1 VNALLEVKGLV
12 KRFPAGGPVWR
23 RRHVH
28 AVSGVDL
35 AIARGQTLG
44 LVGESGSGKT
54 TVGRCIL
61 GLHRPDE
68 GEVLFDGRDV
78 AALRGSAL
86 AEFRRRVQPVFQDP
100 YGSLDPRWTVG
111 RSVQESLESHRI
123 GSVQD
128 RRARVAEL
136 FSIVG
141 LDPALADRHPR
152 NLSGGQRQRVGIAAA
167 LASEPEL
174 LVADEPVS
182 ALDVSVQAQ
191 IINLLQRLEREL
203 GLAVLF
209 ISHDLG
215 VVEHISSD
223 VAVMYLGRVV
233 ETGPTATIL
242 RSPQHPYTRAL
253 VDAIPLPD
261 PARRLR
267 HVPLA
272 GEIPS
277 PVDPPSGCAFHPR
290 CPLAEAGCRIDV
302 PELGPVGDEH
312 LVACPVVARGTP
324 SATAPN
330 TTAPTTTAPN
340 TTAPNTTA
348 PSPSHREH

>member
-1 VNALLEVKGLV
+1 VTALLEVQGLV
-12 KRFPAGGPVWR
+12 KLFSAGGPFWR

-35 AIARGQTLG
+35 SIDGSRTLG

-61 GLHRPDE
+61 GLHRPDA
-68 GEVLFDGRDV
+68 GRVLFDGRDV
-78 AALRGSAL
+78 AGLRGAGL

-100 YGSLDPRWTVG
+100 FGSLDPRWAVG
-111 RSVQESLESHRI
+111 RSVQESLEAHRI
-123 GSVQD
+123 GSAQD
-128 RRARVAEL
+128 RRDRVRDL
-136 FSIVG
+136 FATVG

-152 NLSGGQRQRVGIAAA
+152 ALSGGQRQRVGIAAA

-174 LVADEPVS
+174 IVADEPVS

-191 IINLLQRLEREL
+191 IINLLQRLGREL

-215 VVEHISSD
+215 VVEHVSSR

-233 ETGPTATIL
+233 ETGPTTEIL

-253 VDAIPLPD
+253 VDAIPHPD
-261 PARRLR
+261 TSRRLR
-267 HVPLA
+267 HTHLA
-272 GEIPS
+272 GEIPR
-277 PVDPPSGCAFHPR
+277 PVVPPSGCAFHPR
-290 CPLAEAGCRIDV
+290 CPIAELRCRIHI
-302 PELGPVGDEH
+302 PALAPVGDDH
-312 LVACPVVARGTP
+312 LAACPVVAL
-324 SATAPN
+324 AT
-330 TTAPTTTAPN
+330 TRPTTT
-340 TTAPNTTA
+340 
-348 PSPSHREH
+348 

>member
-1 VNALLEVKGLV
+1 VSALLEVQGLV

-35 AIARGQTLG
+35 SLERGQTLG

-61 GLHRPDE
+61 GLHRPDD
-68 GEVLFDGRDV
+68 GRVVFDGRDV
-78 AALRGSAL
+78 ATLRGASL

-111 RSVQESLESHRI
+111 RSVQESLEAHRI

-136 FSIVG
+136 FATVG

-152 NLSGGQRQRVGIAAA
+152 NLAGGQRQRVGIAAA
-167 LASEPEL
+167 LASDPEL
-174 LVADEPVS
+174 IVADEPVS

-191 IINLLQRLEREL
+191 IINLLQRLGREL

-233 ETGPTATIL
+233 ETGATATIL

-290 CPLAEAGCRIDV
+290 CPLAEAGCRVHV
-302 PELGPVGDEH
+302 PELGPLGDDH
-312 LVACPVVARGTP
+312 LVACPVVARAAP
-324 SATAPN
+324 SATSPN
-330 TTAPTTTAPN
+330 PTSSRPTTT
-340 TTAPNTTA
+340 
-348 PSPSHREH
+348 

>member
-1 VNALLEVKGLV
+1 VTALLEVQGLV
-12 KRFPAGGPVWR
+12 KRFHAGGPLWR
-23 RRHVH
+23 RRFVH

-35 AIARGQTLG
+35 RIGRGRTLG

-61 GLHRPDE
+61 GLHHPD
-68 GEVLFDGRDV
+68 GGQVVFDGREV
-78 AALRGSAL
+78 AGLRGTGL

-111 RSVQESLESHRI
+111 RSVQESLEAHRI
-123 GSVQD
+123 GSAQD
-128 RRARVAEL
+128 RRARVREL
-136 FSIVG
+136 FATVG
-141 LDPALADRHPR
+141 LDPALVDRHPR

-174 LVADEPVS
+174 IVADEPVS

-191 IINLLQRLEREL
+191 IINLLQRLGREL

-233 ETGPTATIL
+233 ETGPTARIL

-267 HVPLA
+267 HAPLA

-290 CPLAEAGCRIDV
+290 CPLVEAGCRVQV
-302 PELGPVGDEH
+302 PELRPVGHDH
-312 LVACPVVARGTP
+312 LVACPVVALATTP
-324 SATAPN
+324 
-330 TTAPTTTAPN
+330 PTTT
-340 TTAPNTTA
+340 
-348 PSPSHREH
+348 

>member
-1 VNALLEVKGLV
+1 VSTLLEVQGLV
-12 KRFPAGGPVWR
+12 KRFSAGGPFWR

-35 AIARGQTLG
+35 SIDRSRTLG

-61 GLHRPDE
+61 GLHRPDA
-68 GEVLFDGRDV
+68 GRVLFDGRDV
-78 AALRGSAL
+78 AGLRGAGL

-100 YGSLDPRWTVG
+100 FGSLDPRWTVG
-111 RSVQESLESHRI
+111 RSVQESLEAYRI

-128 RRARVAEL
+128 RRDRVRDL
-136 FSIVG
+136 FATVG

-174 LVADEPVS
+174 IVADEPVS

-191 IINLLQRLEREL
+191 IINLLQRLGREL

-215 VVEHISSD
+215 VVEHVSSRI
-223 VAVMYLGRVV
+223 AVMYLGRVV
-233 ETGPTATIL
+233 ETGPTVQIL

-253 VDAIPLPD
+253 VDAIPHPD
-261 PARRLR
+261 PSRRLR
-267 HVPLA
+267 YLPLT

-290 CPLAEAGCRIDV
+290 CPLAEPSCRVQV
-302 PELGPVGDEH
+302 PDLGPVGDDH
-312 LVACPVVARGTP
+312 LAACPVVARA
-324 SATAPN
+324 ATR
-330 TTAPTTTAPN
+330 PTTT
-340 TTAPNTTA
+340 
-348 PSPSHREH
+348 

>member
-1 VNALLEVKGLV
+1 VSALLEVQGLV
-12 KRFPAGGPVWR
+12 KRFPAGGPFWR
-23 RRHVH
+23 RRQVH
-28 AVSGVDL
+28 AVTGVDL
-35 AIARGQTLG
+35 TIERAQTLG

-68 GEVLFDGRDV
+68 GQVRFDGRDV
-78 AALRGSAL
+78 ASLRGAAL

-111 RSVQESLESHRI
+111 RSVQESLEAHRI

-128 RRARVAEL
+128 RRERVAEL
-136 FSIVG
+136 FATVG
-141 LDPALADRHPR
+141 LDPALAERHPR

-174 LVADEPVS
+174 IVADEPVS

-191 IINLLQRLEREL
+191 IINLLQRLGREL

-215 VVEHISSD
+215 VIEHISSG
-223 VAVMYLGRVV
+223 VAVLYLGRVV
-233 ETGPTATIL
+233 ETGPTATIML
-242 RSPQHPYTRAL
+242 SPQHPYTRAL

-277 PVDPPSGCAFHPR
+277 PVDPPTGCAFHPR
-290 CPLAEAGCRIDV
+290 CPLAEASCRVQV
-302 PELGPVGDEH
+302 PELGPIGDDH
-312 LVACPVVARGTP
+312 LIACPVVAATSRTTTP
-324 SATAPN
+324 PH
-330 TTAPTTTAPN
+330 TTTRPTTT
-340 TTAPNTTA
+340 
-348 PSPSHREH
+348 

>member
-1 VNALLEVKGLV
+1 MSALLEVQGLV

-23 RRHVH
+23 RRYVH
-28 AVSGVDL
+28 AVSDVDL
-35 AIARGQTLG
+35 SIGRGQTLG

-61 GLHRPDE
+61 GLYRPDE
-68 GEVLFDGRDV
+68 GLVRFDGRDV
-78 AALRGSAL
+78 AGLRGSTL

-111 RSVQESLESHRI
+111 RSVQESLEAHRI

-128 RRARVAEL
+128 RRDRVREL
-136 FSIVG
+136 FATVG
-141 LDPALADRHPR
+141 LDPALGDRHPR

-174 LVADEPVS
+174 IIADEPVS

-191 IINLLQRLEREL
+191 IINLLQRLGRDL

-215 VVEHISSD
+215 VVEHVSSE

-233 ETGPTATIL
+233 ETGPTAAIL
-242 RSPQHPYTRAL
+242 RAPEHPYTRAL
-253 VDAIPLPD
+253 VEAIPHPD
-261 PARRLR
+261 PSRRFR
-267 HVPLA
+267 HASLA

-290 CPLAEAGCRIDV
+290 CPIAQASCRIQV
-302 PELGPVGDEH
+302 PELEPVGEDH
-312 LVACPVVARGTP
+312 LAACPVVARV
-324 SATAPN
+324 
-330 TTAPTTTAPN
+330 TTRPTT
-340 TTAPNTTA
+340 
-348 PSPSHREH
+348 

>member
-1 VNALLEVKGLV
+1 
-12 KRFPAGGPVWR
+12 
-23 RRHVH
+23 
-28 AVSGVDL
+28 
-35 AIARGQTLG
+35 
-44 LVGESGSGKT
+44 
-54 TVGRCIL
+54 
-61 GLHRPDE
+61 
-68 GEVLFDGRDV
+68 
-78 AALRGSAL
+78 
-86 AEFRRRVQPVFQDP
+86 
-100 YGSLDPRWTVG
+100 
-111 RSVQESLESHRI
+111 
-123 GSVQD
+123 
-128 RRARVAEL
+128 
-136 FSIVG
+136 
-141 LDPALADRHPR
+141 
-152 NLSGGQRQRVGIAAA
+152 
-167 LASEPEL
+167 
-174 LVADEPVS
+174 
-182 ALDVSVQAQ
+182 
-191 IINLLQRLEREL
+191 
-203 GLAVLF
+203 
-209 ISHDLG
+209 
-215 VVEHISSD
+215 
-223 VAVMYLGRVV
+223 MYLGRVV

-290 CPLAEAGCRIDV
+290 CPLAEAGCRIDA

>member
-1 VNALLEVKGLV
+1 
-12 KRFPAGGPVWR
+12 
-23 RRHVH
+23 
-28 AVSGVDL
+28 
-35 AIARGQTLG
+35 
-44 LVGESGSGKT
+44 
-54 TVGRCIL
+54 
-61 GLHRPDE
+61 
-68 GEVLFDGRDV
+68 
-78 AALRGSAL
+78 
-86 AEFRRRVQPVFQDP
+86 
-100 YGSLDPRWTVG
+100 
-111 RSVQESLESHRI
+111 VQESLESHRI

-136 FSIVG
+136 FSTVG

-174 LVADEPVS
+174 IVADEPVS

-203 GLAVLF
+203 GVAVLF

-242 RSPQHPYTRAL
+242 RDPQHPYTRAL

-277 PVDPPSGCAFHPR
+277 PVHPPSGCAFHPR
-290 CPLAEAGCRIDV
+290 CALAEAGCRVHV
-302 PELGPVGDEH
+302 PELGPVGDDH
-312 LVACPVVARGTP
+312 LIACPVVALGPP
-324 SATAPN
+324 SATTPSTDTSRPI
-330 TTAPTTTAPN
+330 TT
-340 TTAPNTTA
+340 
-348 PSPSHREH
+348 